1 MKKLVLLAII
11 AMALLMASPL
21 YAIDSTKHIRIYADQ
36 GHSAGYLVNEGLKA
50 VFDADGKQMISTTN
64 RFQLQR
70 KVMSV
75 PVVLATASATT
86 AWTQLFTVSTG
97 QTITVEEILLSAHTE
112 VIGSNDSA
120 WSSIV
125 YYTGSPT
132 SGLDT
137 VVATFNSDSDSATYA
152 DTILTL
158 TMIDSVFTA
167 GDIVSFYQ
175 DNVDGAATAGVGA
188 AITIKFRLD
197 E

>member
-1 MKKLVLLAII
+1 MKKLFTWLTVGAFVLS
-11 AMALLMASPL
+11 MSLLSMSADDTYRPGWYDDKGFTASDMVQFV
-21 YAIDSTKHIRIYADQ
+21 IDS
-36 GHSAGYLVNEGLKA
+36 
-50 VFDADGKQMISTTN
+50 STTAGSQIK
-64 RFQLQR
+64 RET
-70 KVMSV
+70 MTV

-86 AWTQLFTVSTG
+86 AWTQLFTVPTG
-97 QTITVEEILLSAHTE
+97 QTITIEEILLSAHTE

-175 DNVDGAATAGVGA
+175 NNVNGAATAGVGA
-188 AITIKFRLD
+188 AITLLFRRD